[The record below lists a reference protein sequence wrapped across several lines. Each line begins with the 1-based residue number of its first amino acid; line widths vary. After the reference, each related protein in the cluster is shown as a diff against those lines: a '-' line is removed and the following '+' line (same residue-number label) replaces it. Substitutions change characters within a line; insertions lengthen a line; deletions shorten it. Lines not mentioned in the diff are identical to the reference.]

1 MNIAITDAQLF
12 SVVGVDAASFL
23 QGQLTADVAALKSG
37 EHLIAAHCSI
47 KGSMV
52 GLFRVMRVNDECFWL
67 RVHKEIAQSAFN
79 NLKKYSI
86 FSKVELA
93 FISEAK
99 GYCLSKEYLESL
111 NNSEH
116 SPFFAAQIDPDHSEC
131 WTTDLEIQER
141 LTSNTSDSLDAWY
154 EINIRAG
161 IFDLR
166 ESTQEKFIPQMCNLQ
181 AIDGVSFSK
190 GCYTGQEIVT
200 RLQHRGILKRA
211 MYAYTLPQEH
221 TVSIGEKLFNADK
234 TEVGTIVLT
243 SSTDKTSL
251 LAIIQ
256 QSEIKSAIFTESGEQ
271 LTDLALPY
279 TLDPRLFESKR

>member
-93 FISEAK
+93 FIEDAK
-99 GYCLSKEYLESL
+99 GYCLSGELLDSV
-111 NNSEH
+111 NSAQ
-116 SPFFAAQIDPDHSEC
+116 SNSSFAAQIDTEHAEC

-211 MYAYTLPQEH
+211 MYAYTLPQGY
-221 TVSIGEKLFNADK
+221 TVSVGEPLFNSNK
-234 TEVGTIVLT
+234 IEVGTVVLT
-243 SSTDKTSL
+243 SSTDQTSL
-251 LAIIQ
+251 LAVIQ
-256 QSEIKSAIFTESGEQ
+256 QSEKEAALFTESGGA
-271 LTDLALPY
+271 LTGFTLPY

>member
-1 MNIAITDAQLF
+1 MNIAILDAKLF
-12 SVVGVDAASFL
+12 SVTGADAASFL

-37 EHLIAAHCSI
+37 EHFIAAHCNI

-52 GLFRVMRVNDECFWL
+52 GLFRVMRVSEECFWL
-67 RVHKEIAQSAFN
+67 RVQQEIAESAFN

-93 FISEAK
+93 FIHEAK
-99 GYCLSKEYLESL
+99 GYCLSKESVESL
-111 NNSEH
+111 NISEH
-116 SPFFAAQIDPDHSEC
+116 TSSFAAQIDAEHSEL
-131 WTTDLEIQER
+131 WTTDFEVQQR
-141 LTSNTSDSLDAWY
+141 LASNITESLDAWY

-166 ESTQEKFIPQMCNLQ
+166 EVTQEKFIPQMCNLQ

-211 MYAYTLPQEH
+211 MYAYTLPPGH
-221 TVSIGEKLFNADK
+221 TITVGEPLFNAENI
-234 TEVGTIVLT
+234 EVGTVLLT
-243 SSTDKTSL
+243 ASTDKTYL
-251 LAIIQ
+251 LAVIQ
-256 QSEIKSAIFTESGEQ
+256 QSEKGSTLLTESGDV
-271 LTDLALPY
+271 LTGFTLPY

>member
-1 MNIAITDAQLF
+1 MNIAITDAKLF
-12 SVVGVDAASFL
+12 SVIGTDAASFL

-37 EHLIAAHCSI
+37 DHLIAAHCSI
-47 KGSMV
+47 KGSMI
-52 GLFRVMRVNDECFWL
+52 GLFRVMRVSEECFWL
-67 RVHKEIAQSAFN
+67 RVHQEIAESAFS

-93 FISEAK
+93 FIEDAK
-99 GYCLSKEYLESL
+99 GYCLSGELLDSVNSAQSNSL
-111 NNSEH
+111 
-116 SPFFAAQIDPDHSEC
+116 FAAQIDTEHAEC
-131 WTTDLEIQER
+131 WTTDLEVQER
-141 LTSNTSDSLDAWY
+141 LTSNTSDSLNAWY

-221 TVSIGEKLFNADK
+221 TVSIGETLFNADK
-234 TEVGTIVLT
+234 AEVGTVVLT
-243 SSTDKTSL
+243 SSTDQTSL

-256 QSEIKSAIFTESGEQ
+256 QSEIKSAIFTESGEP
-271 LTDLALPY
+271 LTALALPY

>member
-93 FISEAK
+93 FIEDAK
-99 GYCLSKEYLESL
+99 GYCLSGELLDSV
-111 NNSEH
+111 NSAQ
-116 SPFFAAQIDPDHSEC
+116 SNSSFAAQIDTEHAEC